1 MLLLKIIKQ
10 QQVLLLFS
18 LEKKR
23 ITLFIL
29 RAVAIVGFKKCWKP
43 EFERATCIS
52 IFRIRYRAEYSNC
65 LFLIL
70 FLLIIP
76 DYGVG
81 RNSLSEAEINRFCNQ
96 FS

>member
-1 MLLLKIIKQ
+1 MLLLKIIK

-23 ITLFIL
+23 LILF
-29 RAVAIVGFKKCWKP
+29 
-43 EFERATCIS
+43 
-52 IFRIRYRAEYSNC
+52 SNC

-81 RNSLSEAEINRFCNQ
+81 RNSLSEAETNRFCNQ